1 VYVDGSWDVFHAG
14 HVEALRVAA
23 SMGDFLLVGIHD
35 DAEVRARRGGAPH
48 LPIMNVHERALSV
61 LACRF
66 VDEVVIGAPTNL
78 TVDLVKTFNISIV
91 AHGSVSEVRMI
102 YRVLYLFLFV
112 FFFISIRRTPDG
124 HGDHHVDRNT
134 RMVFISLPHFFHPIW
149 CAGDTSSPAHPSFVA
164 EC

>member
-1 VYVDGSWDVFHAG
+1 MV
-14 HVEALRVAA
+14 
-23 SMGDFLLVGIHD
+23 
-35 DAEVRARRGGAPH
+35 PH
-48 LPIMNVHERALSV
+48 KPIMNVHERALSV

-78 TVDLVKTFNISIV
+78 TEDLVKTFNISIV

-112 FFFISIRRTPDG
+112 FFFIAILRTPDG
-124 HGDHHVDRNT
+124 HGDHHVDLNT